1 MGRKGR
7 EHRFRETQQVR
18 YYQWEFLRRNPS
30 YRHDYEVFI
39 DKFGKWFSRR
49 GFWYEREKN
58 YSDRDCIFYYN
69 SICPVLKEICARWH
83 ICQPLSP
90 EWEFHRE
97 RGKHYYAPQKS
108 VSLPTGYTAEEA
120 AALWDSN
127 GVEIVGLSH
136 DRSEAFSR
144 PFITRS
150 TKQQKTK
157 TTRAKQSKVADSR
170 FLVLRIDA
178 SRSQEELLDDVVQAL
193 RLHRNRNPQFFGNS
207 EKHTRS
213 RRRLDQY
220 DIDLKVWDMRKAGLT
235 FPEIAKQLYT
245 LEYSSY
251 PPRKNPIVQRV
262 ADQYRRANK
271 LIFGGYKDLR

>member
-7 EHRFRETQQVR
+7 EHQFREIQQLR
-18 YYQWEFLRRNPS
+18 YYQWEFIRRNPS
-30 YRHDYEVFI
+30 YRLDYEAFV
-39 DKFGKWFSRR
+39 DNFGKWFSRR

-58 YSDRDCIFYYN
+58 YSDRDWIFYYN

-90 EWEFHRE
+90 EWEFDSK
-97 RGKHYYAPQKS
+97 RGKHYYAPQKF

-136 DRSEAFSR
+136 DKSEAFSR

-150 TKQQKTK
+150 TRQQKNK
-157 TTRAKQSKVADSR
+157 TIRAKQSKASDPR
-170 FLVLRIDA
+170 FLMLQIDT
-178 SRSQEELLDDVVQAL
+178 SRSPEELLGEVVQAL
-193 RLHRNRNPQFFGNS
+193 RLHRDRNRQFFGDS
-207 EKHTRS
+207 ENHTRS

-220 DIDLKVWDMRKAGLT
+220 DIDLKVWDMRKIGLT

-245 LEYSSY
+245 LEYGSY

-262 ADQYRRANK
+262 ADQHKRAEK